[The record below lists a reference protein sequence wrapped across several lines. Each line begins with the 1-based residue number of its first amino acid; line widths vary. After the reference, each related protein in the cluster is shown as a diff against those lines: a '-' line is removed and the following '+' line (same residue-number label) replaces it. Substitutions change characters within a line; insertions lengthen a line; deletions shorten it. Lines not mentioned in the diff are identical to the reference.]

1 MASSSEAQEWNARQ
15 ARANEYYG
23 TEGRA
28 LRDLERQLQEIS
40 KLLAALCAHLGVGG
54 RHG

>member
-15 ARANEYYG
+15 ARAGEYHN

-28 LRDLERQLQEIS
+28 LRDIERELRELSVLEPEKAS
-40 KLLAALCAHLGVGG
+40 CPD
-54 RHG
+54 

>member
-1 MASSSEAQEWNARQ
+1 MSLSSSAQEWNDRQ
-15 ARANEYYG
+15 KRSSEYHG

-28 LRDLERQLQEIS
+28 LRDIERQLQEIS

>member
-15 ARANEYYG
+15 ARAVEYHA

-28 LRDLERQLQEIS
+28 LRDIEHELHAIRL
-40 KLLAALCAHLGVGG
+40 LLAAMAKHFGA
-54 RHG
+54 RA

>member
-15 ARANEYYG
+15 ARANEYYA

-28 LRDLERQLQEIS
+28 LRDIERELREIRL
-40 KLLAALCAHLGVGG
+40 LLAAVAKHFGV
-54 RHG
+54 RA

>member
-15 ARANEYYG
+15 ARAGEYYA

-28 LRDLERQLQEIS
+28 LRDIGRELRELNS
-40 KLLAALCAHLGVGG
+40 KLAALLKHFGA
-54 RHG
+54 RA

>member
-15 ARANEYYG
+15 ARANEYYA

-28 LRDLERQLQEIS
+28 LRDIERELREIRL
-40 KLLAALCAHLGVGG
+40 LLAALAKHFGA
-54 RHG
+54 RA

>member
-1 MASSSEAQEWNARQ
+1 MSLSPSAQEWNDRQ
-15 ARANEYYG
+15 KRSSLYHD

-40 KLLAALCAHLGVGG
+40 RLLAALCAHLGVGG